1 MLRQLGEMKQTP
13 EVAVDKVCVLRL
25 LSELHIWDGVTFEG
39 QVKSYIGEDCERKQV
54 TGDAK
59 YMWVG
64 HF

>member
-1 MLRQLGEMKQTP
+1 MLRQLAEMKRTP

-25 LSELHIWDGVTFEG
+25 LSELHIWDMVTFEG
-39 QVKSYIGEDCERKQV
+39 QVKSYIGEDGEGKQV

-59 YMWVG
+59 YIWVG